1 MVCGGGLLVI
11 MYQHHTHTHN
21 RVNMKYSLA
30 LCSFIIIY
38 QNHCPDC
45 TESGILMFQT
55 VTALQ
60 LNGNRIGIGDN
71 GLTER
76 HSVFGSVRSSENA
89 NVCSLL
95 TIFII
100 WAQLKHSGMSQVSF
114 RAVSSLRSFSGLFKL
129 YLSALLVLK

>member
-21 RVNMKYSLA
+21 RVNIKYSLA
-30 LCSFIIIY
+30 LRSFIIIY

-71 GLTER
+71 GLAER
-76 HSVFGSVRSSENA
+76 HSILAPSGAQKMQMYVHCSQSSSFG
-89 NVCSLL
+89 
-95 TIFII
+95 
-100 WAQLKHSGMSQVSF
+100 
-114 RAVSSLRSFSGLFKL
+114 
-129 YLSALLVLK
+129 LS